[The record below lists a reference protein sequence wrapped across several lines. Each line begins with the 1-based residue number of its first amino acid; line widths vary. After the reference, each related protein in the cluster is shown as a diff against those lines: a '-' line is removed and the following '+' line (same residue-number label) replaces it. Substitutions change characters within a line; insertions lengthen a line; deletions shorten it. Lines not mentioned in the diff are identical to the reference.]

1 MPCTTRRLLPLGEL
15 AVVPGPHNANY
26 AAPITSPSCS
36 WRSFSHGCSPEA
48 AKPDQTGD
56 CWSVSGDWLS
66 EQVRSGFHQLGTHPG
81 QGTALQP
88 GDVHLGAADPGR
100 DFVLVQVLEE
110 PQDDDL
116 TF

>member
-1 MPCTTRRLLPLGEL
+1 LRRGCDAALAWRPHATASGCVRSCAALPLGEL
-15 AVVPGPHNANY
+15 AVVPGPHNADY
-26 AAPITSPSCS
+26 AAAGHLAEL
-36 WRSFSHGCSPEA
+36 FLA
-48 AKPDQTGD
+48 F
-56 CWSVSGDWLS
+56 L
-66 EQVRSGFHQLGTHPG
+66 QVRSGFHQLGTHPG

-88 GDVHLGAADPGR
+88 RDVHLGAADPGR